1 MNPPAHRPAG
11 ARRRHAASTRPRW
24 LAVIALCAASVVA
37 SVFASA
43 PAAAARVPGV
53 MEMRTAMSLDE
64 AADQVRGA
72 YGGQVIAASPTRSGG
87 REGYRIRVIL
97 DDGRVITVFVDAE
110 TGAMRQTG

>member
-1 MNPPAHRPAG
+1 MYPPHHPAARTSHAG
-11 ARRRHAASTRPRW
+11 AIPTRRRW
-24 LAVIALCAASVVA
+24 LAVIALCSASVLLGAVVA
-37 SVFASA
+37 T
-43 PAAAARVPGV
+43 PAAAARGPSMQDVR
-53 MEMRTAMSLDE
+53 MAMSLDE

-72 YGGQVIAASPTRSGG
+72 YGGQVIAASPARAGG